1 MQTDQLIL
9 INFLIDQ
16 KNFFVPIAKI
26 QVEWSDMAS
35 NDSFLKHL
43 NIWVF
48 GVGSKLVPC
57 VLLTYLSFSLISVL
71 IEADKRK
78 RRLLNRKPPSLKGNK
93 ANQAKQADQKMLST
107 SLSSSTNL
115 QLEVTTTQDQV
126 EMTVL
131 SRALD
136 ARQATENSKCL
147 SKPTN
152 QLLKTDHLESSVTLP
167 ASSGSDQTT
176 TDQTTGYS
184 NQEASFDCNNNLGSI
199 RERNVGRGDQSSDPA
214 SEPNR
219 TENPRADGDPRD
231 QPKGDSVKNPSNQPK
246 DNQIE
251 NQPLSMVH
259 DGSIANSKEHLNSL
273 VLDQKRNSASS
284 VSRQSLLV
292 VQKVKKSMPAIDLNS
307 KRLRNDNASKL
318 ATPTVVSSTNQTPVQ
333 SSSVYIQSS
342 QSDRTTKMLISVLL
356 IFLLCEFPS
365 GILILLSSIIGECLN
380 CLKLLKAAFLSL
392 KLI

>member
-1 MQTDQLIL
+1 
-9 INFLIDQ
+9 
-16 KNFFVPIAKI
+16 
-26 QVEWSDMAS
+26 MAS
-35 NDSFLKHL
+35 NNSFLKHL

-78 RRLLNRKPPSLKGNK
+78 RRLHNRKPPSLKAK
-93 ANQAKQADQKMLST
+93 AGHSNNAGQKMLST

-115 QLEVTTTQDQV
+115 QLEVTAHDPV
-126 EMTVL
+126 EMAVL

-136 ARQATENSKCL
+136 VRQATENSKCL

-176 TDQTTGYS
+176 DQTTAYS
-184 NQEASFDCNNNLGSI
+184 NANPEDANFDCNNNLGSA
-199 RERNVGRGDQSSDPA
+199 RELNLAGGNQSPA
-214 SEPNR
+214 GSQTGGNR
-219 TENPRADGDPRD
+219 TGGAPSVQPDD
-231 QPKGDSVKNPSNQPK
+231 QLD
-246 DNQIE
+246 QIE
-251 NQPLSMVH
+251 NRPLSMVH
-259 DGSIANSKEHLNSL
+259 DGSMQRDQLNA
-273 VLDQKRNSASS
+273 LDQKRHSASS

-292 VQKVKKSMPAIDLNS
+292 VQKAKKSMPAIDLS
-307 KRLRNDNASKL
+307 SRRNDKAKL
-318 ATPTVVSSTNQTPVQ
+318 ATPTVASSANQTPVQ
-333 SSSVYIQSS
+333 TSNVYIQSS

-365 GILILLSSIIGECLN
+365 GILILLSSIIGECCPVNSGGTAGFRTVKALIQN
-380 CLKLLKAAFLSL
+380 AHSNSSNWTPILTLSHSTGESFFNDIYLPLGGCLRWSF
-392 KLI
+392 